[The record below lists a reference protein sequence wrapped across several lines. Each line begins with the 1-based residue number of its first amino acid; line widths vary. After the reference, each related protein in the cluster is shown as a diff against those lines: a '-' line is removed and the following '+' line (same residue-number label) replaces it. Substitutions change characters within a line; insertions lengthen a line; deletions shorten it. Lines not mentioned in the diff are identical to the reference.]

1 MAYKLKVTGDM
12 AEIDE
17 GAEDLLSKLIDGCR
31 GEININTPFGNRK
44 IKKIK
49 KGGKV
54 RDHKP
59 EKFWEKTK

>member
-1 MAYKLKVTGDM
+1 MAYNLKVTDNTV
-12 AEIDE
+12 EIDE
-17 GAEDLLSKLIDGCR
+17 DAEDLLSKLIDGCK

-59 EKFWEKTK
+59 EKFEKKTK